1 MHFSITNG
9 IYLEFFGQSFPQLH
23 KINVHNL
30 WRKNHDFLK
39 KKSGCLLLT
48 KYGGNPAF
56 IFQKTNQNRFFLKL
70 FIELFF
76 NRIFFYL
83 QQLFISLILIV

>member
-56 IFQKTNQNRFFLKL
+56 HFSKNKPKPLLFKT
-70 FIELFF
+70 
-76 NRIFFYL
+76 FY
-83 QQLFISLILIV
+83 